1 METSSE
7 QNVCSTSY
15 YFGIAMNKIFSFLLF
30 AFIISCQPIE
40 QIEEVVFD
48 NSQLSKINILSKD
61 IEVKTTFEKKI
72 TDPYIGH
79 TLRIEPSQRIANWI
93 NDNFKAIGNENK
105 LEVVIL
111 DSSLLKTAFENKD
124 TKNFDEKKNYK
135 YELFYL
141 IEFNLYDDSNN
152 LVASTLVETIRSTTS
167 GVYIS
172 IQNTEKVIDDLVYLS
187 LLDLSLES
195 NKLLKQYMSDF
206 LL

>member
-93 NDNFKAIGNENK
+93 NDNFKAIGYENK

-111 DSSLLKTAFENKD
+111 DSSLLKTEFENKD

-206 LL
+206 IL

>member
-61 IEVKTTFEKKI
+61 IEVKTIFEKKI

-206 LL
+206 IL

>member
-7 QNVCSTSY
+7 QNVYSTSY
-15 YFGIAMNKIFSFLLF
+15 YFGIAMNKIFSFLLI

-111 DSSLLKTAFENKD
+111 DSSLLKTEFENKD

-206 LL
+206 IL

>member
-1 METSSE
+1 
-7 QNVCSTSY
+7 
-15 YFGIAMNKIFSFLLF
+15 
-30 AFIISCQPIE
+30 
-40 QIEEVVFD
+40 
-48 NSQLSKINILSKD
+48 
-61 IEVKTTFEKKI
+61 
-72 TDPYIGH
+72 
-79 TLRIEPSQRIANWI
+79 
-93 NDNFKAIGNENK
+93 
-105 LEVVIL
+105 
-111 DSSLLKTAFENKD
+111 FENKD

>member
-7 QNVCSTSY
+7 QNVYSTSY

-206 LL
+206 IL

>member
-111 DSSLLKTAFENKD
+111 DSSLLKTEFENKD

-206 LL
+206 IL

>member
-7 QNVCSTSY
+7 QNVYSTSY

-167 GVYIS
+167 GDYIS

>member
-7 QNVCSTSY
+7 QNVYSTSY

-72 TDPYIGH
+72 IDPYIGH

-93 NDNFKAIGNENK
+93 NDNFKAIGYENK

-111 DSSLLKTAFENKD
+111 DSSLLKTEFENKD

-172 IQNTEKVIDDLVYLS
+172 IQNTEKVIDDLVYNS
-187 LLDLSLES
+187 LLNLSLETQ
-195 NKLLKQYMSDF
+195 KLLIEYMGEF
-206 LL
+206 IL